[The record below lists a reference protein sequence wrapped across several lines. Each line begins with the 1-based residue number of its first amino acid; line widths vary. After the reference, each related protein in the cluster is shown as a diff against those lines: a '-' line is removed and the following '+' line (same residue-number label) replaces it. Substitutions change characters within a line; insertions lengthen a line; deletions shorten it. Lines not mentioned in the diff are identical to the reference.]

1 MKYDR
6 MELQEFKSD
15 KPIVFDPPK
24 QMFVCDAAE
33 LLLCNGNIDYVYAYI
48 PAAEYPVKTS
58 RNCYSRCAEIPEEL
72 KPRRATNREL
82 AKWLAQGNGEW
93 KWGGSNSC
101 FTNGYYYSCTSDDA
115 NRPVSDD
122 ILVRKWDDT
131 QWHEPTVDYLFG
143 EDAE

>member
-82 AKWLAQGNGEW
+82 ARWLAQGNGQRF
-93 KWGGSNSC
+93 GDNDFAATST
-101 FTNGYYYSCTSDDA
+101 FATFSDDE
-115 NRPVSDD
+115 DD
-122 ILVRKWDDT
+122 AVKGQLVRKWDDDE
-131 QWHEPTVDYLFG
+131 WHEPTVDYMFG